1 MRAARTEQ
9 PTRDARAWGSTRAR
23 VLPQVMDQ
31 CREVYATR
39 QRSLA
44 EDTSALPKTGK
55 AGAGKDWS
63 AFRVAL
69 MAAKRK
75 VKPPSGR
82 I

>member
-1 MRAARTEQ
+1 MA
-9 PTRDARAWGSTRAR
+9 
-23 VLPQVMDQ
+23 LLQVMDQ

-39 QRSLA
+39 QRGLA
-44 EDTSALPKTGK
+44 EDAGSLPKAK
-55 AGAGKDWS
+55 PGAGKDWT

-82 I
+82 L

>member
-1 MRAARTEQ
+1 MGLQ
-9 PTRDARAWGSTRAR
+9 LGYL
-23 VLPQVMDQ
+23 VLQVMDQ

-44 EDTSALPKTGK
+44 EDTSALPKAGK
-55 AGAGKDWS
+55 AGTGKDWS

>member
-1 MRAARTEQ
+1 
-9 PTRDARAWGSTRAR
+9 
-23 VLPQVMDQ
+23 MDQ

-39 QRSLA
+39 QRSLT
-44 EDTSALPKTGK
+44 EDASPLPKAK
-55 AGAGKDWS
+55 AGAGKEWS

-75 VKPPSGR
+75 IKPPSGR

>member
-1 MRAARTEQ
+1 M
-9 PTRDARAWGSTRAR
+9 
-23 VLPQVMDQ
+23 LQVMDQ

-39 QRSLA
+39 QRNLA
-44 EDTSALPKTGK
+44 EDTSTLPKSKVGT
-55 AGAGKDWS
+55 GKDWS

>member
-1 MRAARTEQ
+1 MA
-9 PTRDARAWGSTRAR
+9 
-23 VLPQVMDQ
+23 QVMDQ

-44 EDTSALPKTGK
+44 EDASPLPKAK

-75 VKPPSGR
+75 IKPPSGR

>member
-1 MRAARTEQ
+1 MI
-9 PTRDARAWGSTRAR
+9 
-23 VLPQVMDQ
+23 LQVMDQ

-39 QRSLA
+39 QRSSS
-44 EDTSALPKTGK
+44 EDTTALPKSK
-55 AGAGKDWS
+55 AGTGKDWS